1 VAVLLASITPLLPST
16 FWEFEMSTRNFT
28 ATQVA
33 AITGAARGIGLAI
46 AERLARQGVFVYL
59 LDRDEAALAASVE
72 ALTGHGLKV
81 AGIALDLTE
90 GEAVT
95 AAFARIHEAHGS
107 LDFLVNNA
115 GVVRD
120 KRFLSMTEQ
129 DWDLV
134 VDTNLRAQFLCCK
147 AALPLML
154 EKGFGRIVNM
164 SSRAWLGGF
173 GQANYSAA
181 KGGVVSLTRSLA
193 IEFAAKGI
201 TVNAIAPGIVDTPLF
216 QSFAP
221 EVQAKLKETVPVKRI
236 GTPED
241 IANAVEFFLDPASSY
256 VTGQTLYV
264 CGGRSLSSASV

>member
-1 VAVLLASITPLLPST
+1 MSEKT
-16 FWEFEMSTRNFT
+16 FHGG
-28 ATQVA
+28 QVA
-33 AITGAARGIGLAI
+33 AVTGAARGIGLGI
-46 AERLARQGVFVYL
+46 ASRLAAQGVTLYL
-59 LDRDEAALAASVE
+59 LDRDEAALAAAVSRLCDLNMDV
-72 ALTGHGLKV
+72 H
-81 AGIALDLTE
+81 GIALDLTD
-90 GEAVT
+90 GEAV
-95 AAFARIHEAHGS
+95 ARAFAQIGEVHGA

-120 KRFLSMTEQ
+120 KRFLKMTEE

-154 EKGFGRIVNM
+154 ERGFGRIVNL

-201 TVNAIAPGIVDTPLF
+201 TVNAVAPGIVDTPLF
-216 QSFAP
+216 QNFEP
-221 EVQAKLKETVPVKRI
+221 EVQTRLKDSVPVKRI
-236 GTPED
+236 GTPDD

>member
-1 VAVLLASITPLLPST
+1 MNNFSIGQVAV
-16 FWEFEMSTRNFT
+16 
-28 ATQVA
+28 V
-33 AITGAARGIGLAI
+33 TGAARGIGLTI
-46 AERLARQGVFVYL
+46 AQRLAQQGVFVYL
-59 LDRDEAALAASVE
+59 LDRDEQALNSSVD
-72 ALTGHGLKV
+72 ALQSQGLQV

-90 GEAVT
+90 GEAVN
-95 AAFARIHEAHGS
+95 AAFVQIREAHNR

-120 KRFLSMTEQ
+120 KRFLNMTEQ

-154 EKGFGRIVNM
+154 ENNFGRIINM

-221 EVQAKLKETVPVKRI
+221 EVQAKLKDTVPVKRI
-236 GTPED
+236 GTPDD
-241 IANAVEFFLDPASSY
+241 IANAVEFFLASASSY

>member
-1 VAVLLASITPLLPST
+1 MNNFSIGQVAV
-16 FWEFEMSTRNFT
+16 
-28 ATQVA
+28 V
-33 AITGAARGIGLAI
+33 TGAARGIGLAI
-46 AERLARQGVFVYL
+46 AQRLAQQGVFVYL
-59 LDRDEAALAASVE
+59 LDRDEQALNNSID
-72 ALTGHGLKV
+72 ALQSADLNV

-90 GEAVT
+90 GEAVNT
-95 AAFARIHEAHGS
+95 AFTQIREAHNR

-120 KRFLSMTEQ
+120 KRFLTMTEQ

-154 EKGFGRIVNM
+154 ENRFGRIVNM

-221 EVQAKLKETVPVKRI
+221 EVQARLKDTVPVKRI

-241 IANAVEFFLDPASSY
+241 IANAVEFFLAPASSY